1 LKPFLSCHREQ
12 GLTLIEIFV
21 ILAVIAAL
29 AALLLP
35 TLIKDKVR
43 AQRINCVSCLKQ
55 IGLATRVWE
64 GDHKD
69 LYPMQVSSTNGGTME
84 FITGTNAWRHFQVM
98 SNELSTPWVLLC
110 PAESD
115 RLRARAT
122 NFDFLS
128 NSNLSYF
135 VGIDASETNPQLILT
150 GDRNI
155 TNGAS
160 VKNGVLDLTT
170 NTAAGWTAELHNGV
184 GDIGM
189 SDGSVQQFSMTSLR
203 DTVASSGLA
212 TNRLQVPILNP

>member
-1 LKPFLSCHREQ
+1 LKPSLSSHWAR

-29 AALLLP
+29 AALLFP

-55 IGLATRVWE
+55 IGLSTRVWD
-64 GDHKD
+64 GDHTG

-84 FITGTNAWRHFQVM
+84 FITGTNAWRHLQVM
-98 SNELSTPWVLLC
+98 SNELSTPYILIC
-110 PAESD
+110 AAESD
-115 RLRARAT
+115 RMRTRAT

-135 VGIDASETNPQLILT
+135 VGLDANETNPQLILT

-184 GDIGM
+184 GNIGLA
-189 SDGSVQQFSMTSLR
+189 DGSVRQLSMTGLR
-203 DTVASSGLA
+203 DTVENTGLA
-212 TNRLQVPILNP
+212 TNRLQMPILSP